1 MNALNSST
9 AVPLSAQLGGQIA
22 GLHFHSGG
30 AAFSNPSANPGTPTA
45 FLQLQGLIAGNAHS
59 GSNVVGSLEIN
70 TQQLDLDNFV
80 EVIFTTTLQNRAGVW
95 LNPALG
101 SALFTAFDATG
112 ASLESV
118 TGSAGNFVAVTRATN
133 DIKFVSIVGGLS
145 GFTIDDLTYGLVDSA
160 PREVPEPG
168 LALLLGLAVGLVRLV
183 EVVTL
188 EQTDDDP
195 AWLQERYG
203 GFGDAHP
210 VTPTPRSPPH
220 PSGRTPAAGRHASRG
235 CPRGRGTGA
244 AAGTRP

>member
-1 MNALNSST
+1 
-9 AVPLSAQLGGQIA
+9 
-22 GLHFHSGG
+22 
-30 AAFSNPSANPGTPTA
+30 
-45 FLQLQGLIAGNAHS
+45 
-59 GSNVVGSLEIN
+59 N

-168 LALLLGLAVGLVRLV
+168 LALLLGLGVTGLVVRARRRPR
-183 EVVTL
+183 TPSRPRARRPSIPP
-188 EQTDDDP
+188 T
-195 AWLQERYG
+195 G
-203 GFGDAHP
+203 GSELPCSAAC
-210 VTPTPRSPPH
+210 RARC
-220 PSGRTPAAGRHASRG
+220 SGRDRASVATSLPFDG
-235 CPRGRGTGA
+235 VIPGDCGA
-244 AAGTRP
+244 SF

>member
-1 MNALNSST
+1 MIRALALLTMIIAAAPPAFGTTINTNDLTVYNAFAAGATIQTFESVAGLTPLGLGSYLNALNSST

-30 AAFSNPSANPGTPTA
+30 ATPSNPSANPGTPTA
-45 FLQLQGLIAGNAHS
+45 FLQLQSLIAGNAHS
-59 GSNVVGSLEIN
+59 VSNVVGSLEIN

-112 ASLESV
+112 IGLESV
-118 TGSAGNFVAVTRATN
+118 IGSAGNFVAVTRATN
-133 DIKFVSIVGGLS
+133 DIKFVSIVGGPS

-168 LALLLGLAVGLVRLV
+168 LALLLGLGVTGLVVR
-183 EVVTL
+183 
-188 EQTDDDP
+188 
-195 AWLQERYG
+195 AR
-203 GFGDAHP
+203 
-210 VTPTPRSPPH
+210 RR
-220 PSGRTPAAGRHASRG
+220 GRTRSR
-235 CPRGRGTGA
+235 
-244 AAGTRP
+244 